1 MFQRTY
7 YPELKTLIV
16 VLIIMLKSNWLF
28 SQQAE
33 LFASPVCPGE
43 TQTYLLAFADN
54 LCLPGS
60 DAEWTITNGSI
71 VGSTNTSTF
80 TRTFYPNHSITIT
93 WENDRLSGSIS
104 VNLYT
109 SAGSCG
115 VNVYPVSATVS
126 KILPPEPQAISFSKN
141 NVCPGEVISLTS
153 VAPNS
158 PYSFQFAWEININN
172 GGWVPLTSSS
182 SSTINF
188 TVPSIALGTSDYH
201 RIKFRFYTLS
211 TVCSGLR
218 SANTIQTG
226 DLFAYPP
233 APTATLTPENKVCTN
248 TATGGLRITSPTTY
262 YTEAKININ
271 GSVNTNLVIP
281 SSLLNNYLISLPPGT
296 YNIQIVNY
304 SSSDPNAEQ
313 CSSPTLGSFTIGTT
327 NTPISVSAAV
337 TSNYNGRAVTCN
349 NSADGQVTLTPSG
362 GTAPFSYSRDGT
374 NFQGATF
381 NDLSPSPTSYTF
393 TIKDA
398 NGCTNTTL
406 PITLPNTPDLV
417 LGSLSPSN
425 YNGFGIKCA
434 GDSNGQI
441 SFSSGTT
448 GGTGGYSYVWK
459 NSSSATV
466 GTSATL
472 SGMPAGS
479 YTVTVTDANNC
490 SKTSGAI
497 SLAPP
502 SPALSAAPSSGSNP
516 VCNGSPGQI
525 TAGLGSGGI
534 TNKPYQYSIDGNS
547 FQTSNIFPIL
557 TAIPGSYS
565 YAVTVKD
572 DNGCSATA
580 GSVTITIPPAVT
592 ITNAPFTSPTCNG
605 GNNGSITVNA
615 STATQYSK
623 DNGANFQASNVF
635 PALTAG
641 TYLIVAKDAAGCTS
655 VATGVIV
662 TQPDAVSGTI
672 TQTAPINCNGKS

>member
-1 MFQRTY
+1 
-7 YPELKTLIV
+7 
-16 VLIIMLKSNWLF
+16 
-28 SQQAE
+28 
-33 LFASPVCPGE
+33 
-43 TQTYLLAFADN
+43 
-54 LCLPGS
+54 
-60 DAEWTITNGSI
+60 
-71 VGSTNTSTF
+71 
-80 TRTFYPNHSITIT
+80 
-93 WENDRLSGSIS
+93 
-104 VNLYT
+104 
-109 SAGSCG
+109 
-115 VNVYPVSATVS
+115 
-126 KILPPEPQAISFSKN
+126 
-141 NVCPGEVISLTS
+141 
-153 VAPNS
+153 
-158 PYSFQFAWEININN
+158 
-172 GGWVPLTSSS
+172 
-182 SSTINF
+182 
-188 TVPSIALGTSDYH
+188 
-201 RIKFRFYTLS
+201 
-211 TVCSGLR
+211 
-218 SANTIQTG
+218 
-226 DLFAYPP
+226 
-233 APTATLTPENKVCTN
+233 
-248 TATGGLRITSPTTY
+248 
-262 YTEAKININ
+262 
-271 GSVNTNLVIP
+271 
-281 SSLLNNYLISLPPGT
+281 
-296 YNIQIVNY
+296 
-304 SSSDPNAEQ
+304 
-313 CSSPTLGSFTIGTT
+313 
-327 NTPISVSAAV
+327 
-337 TSNYNGRAVTCN
+337 
-349 NSADGQVTLTPSG
+349 
-362 GTAPFSYSRDGT
+362 
-374 NFQGATF
+374 
-381 NDLSPSPTSYTF
+381 
-393 TIKDA
+393 
-398 NGCTNTTL
+398 
-406 PITLPNTPDLV
+406 
-417 LGSLSPSN
+417 
-425 YNGFGIKCA
+425 
-434 GDSNGQI
+434 
-441 SFSSGTT
+441 
-448 GGTGGYSYVWK
+448 
-459 NSSSATV
+459 SATV

-672 TQTAPINCNGKS
+672 TQTAPINCNGKSTAALSVAPSGGSGSYATYSWSNGATTQNITNIPAGSYGVTITDSNNCTGTTSNFTVSQPTALTVAPSQTNVLCKGASNGAIDLSVSGGTGTKTYAWSNGATTQNISSLSPGTYSVTVTDANGCVNSSTSVTITEPASSVSVSLQTKTNVWCFGG